1 MKQSNGML
9 SQRESYAPTKWTEFL
24 WWLATTEK
32 EIIQECVIDRNRYAI
47 VGSTVLCTWLFASM
61 AWTYFFSLVVTQP
74 LVYVA
79 LGLFM
84 GFIIL
89 CIDRALIKG
98 ITGKNKLKAAPF
110 VFRLIL
116 ATTIG
121 TFMAQPALL
130 YLFKQEIKQQ
140 VSLDQEFKKSEKL
153 QKQVA
158 VYALQKE
165 NWQQQ
170 KQTLQK
176 ELAIKYA
183 EVAKARESF
192 IAETDGT
199 GGSKKIGLEAI
210 AKTKK
215 QAYETLQKKYELDEL
230 IIAPK
235 ITQADSALLAIEQSI
250 AKEQHY
256 FANNLSNGF
265 LTQIEALNNLI
276 KTNTTLQYRYW
287 LLIVLLLLIELMPII
302 AKSILPIGSYDKKVI
317 GREQIEEE
325 TIQSNTQKEI
335 ELKELYNQLAFEK
348 DKEFIENFF
357 KQTKEARL
365 EILATETA
373 NWKKDTTKS
382 FDSFWKM
389 IKENMLTKQEN

>member
-74 LVYVA
+74 LIYVT
-79 LGLFM
+79 LGLLM

-158 VYALQKE
+158 VNALQKE

-192 IAETDGT
+192 ITETDGT

-235 ITQADSALLAIEQSI
+235 ITQADSALLVIEQSI

-317 GREQIEEE
+317 GREQIEEQ

-357 KQTKEARL
+357 NQTKETRL
-365 EILATETA
+365 EILATETS

-382 FDSFWKM
+382 FDSFWKI
-389 IKENMLTKQEN
+389 IKERMLTKQEN

>member
-192 IAETDGT
+192 ITETDGT

-357 KQTKEARL
+357 KQTKETRL

-389 IKENMLTKQEN
+389 IKERMLTKQEN

>member
-192 IAETDGT
+192 ITETDGT

-235 ITQADSALLAIEQSI
+235 ITQADSALLVIEQSI

-317 GREQIEEE
+317 GREQIEEQ

>member
-153 QKQVA
+153 QKQIA

-192 IAETDGT
+192 ITETDGT

-357 KQTKEARL
+357 KQTKETRL

-389 IKENMLTKQEN
+389 IKERMLTKQEN

>member
-61 AWTYFFSLVVTQP
+61 VWTYFFSLVVTQP

-89 CIDRALIKG
+89 CIDRALIKS

-183 EVAKARESF
+183 EVEKARESF

-235 ITQADSALLAIEQSI
+235 ITQADSALLVIEQSI

-276 KTNTTLQYRYW
+276 KTNSTLQYRYW

-317 GREQIEEE
+317 GREQIEEQ

-357 KQTKEARL
+357 KQTKETRL

-382 FDSFWKM
+382 FDLFWKM
-389 IKENMLTKQEN
+389 IKERMLTKQEN